1 MDSEVIMTIWTD
13 VFILGLVLT
22 DFRLLA
28 TSRLA
33 AVIQTTIL
41 QALALSAFMLT
52 MADRPWPLLLIF
64 LAIVTLTVKGA
75 VLPWLLRRAMRETG
89 VQREIEPIVGYSASV
104 LIGMV
109 LLGLSF
115 IIFTPLKAAVSLESS
130 FLLPGALFTT
140 LTGLMMIISRK
151 NALTQVAGYLVM
163 ENGVYAF
170 GAALAVEEPLL
181 VEMGVLLDVFVAV
194 FVMGITVY
202 KISREFDHI
211 DTDRLSELKD

>member
-1 MDSEVIMTIWTD
+1 MNTWTD
-13 VFILGLVLT
+13 IFILGLVLT

-28 TSRLA
+28 TSRLS
-33 AVIQTTIL
+33 AVIQTTVL

-52 MADRPWPLLLIF
+52 LADKPWPILLIF
-64 LAIVTLTVKGA
+64 LAVVTLTVKGV
-75 VLPWLLRRAMRETG
+75 VLPWLLRRAMREAG
-89 VQREIEPIVGYSASV
+89 VQKEIEPFVGYSSSV
-104 LIGMV
+104 LIGML

-115 IIFTPLKAAVSLESS
+115 IIFMPLKATVSQQSA
-130 FLLPGALFTT
+130 FLLPGALFTM
-140 LTGLMMIISRK
+140 LTGLLMIISRK
-151 NALTQVAGYLVM
+151 NALTQVVGYLVM

-202 KISREFDHI
+202 QISREFDHI
-211 DTDRLSELKD
+211 ETDRLSELRD